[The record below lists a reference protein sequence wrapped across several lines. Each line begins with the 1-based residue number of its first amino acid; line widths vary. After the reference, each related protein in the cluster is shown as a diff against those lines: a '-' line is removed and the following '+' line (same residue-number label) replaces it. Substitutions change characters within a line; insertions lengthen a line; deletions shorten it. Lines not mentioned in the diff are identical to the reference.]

1 MSYTIVTPGY
11 QFSANEVV
19 TYSKLNAL
27 GQPVVSLTTDL
38 FNILSSFK
46 NGFINGNLQVWQ
58 RGTSAK
64 SCTNTASA
72 ATAQAKTWRADRWF
86 ARPSG
91 AAITYAQSSSVPTG
105 AIARYSALL
114 TGAASVTTVDFGQRI
129 ESIDAI
135 TSWQRERTFSAY
147 IYNDTGAAFTP
158 KLRLNTPS
166 APDDYATN
174 TNRLDATLQAC
185 ASGAWTQVSTTFTG
199 SSYTNAT
206 NGIEVVLQIPSGSMD
221 GTGKSVRITQLQC
234 EPGSVVTAQEPRLIT
249 FELILCQ
256 RYTLKLGGANGQ
268 VVGFAA
274 TADNLENKGIF
285 TYPTTMR
292 ALPVFDGNNSNV
304 ANNTDDYFTS
314 VGGGLPGTP
323 VISGAAAEVIFA
335 CANSLANWTV
345 GRQINLTCVLTAEDR
360 T

>member
-11 QFSANEVV
+11 QFSANEII
-19 TYSKLNAL
+19 TYAKLNSL

-58 RGTSAK
+58 RGTTAK

-91 AAITYAQSSSVPTG
+91 AAITYAQSSSVPSG
-105 AIARYSALL
+105 AISTYSALL

-166 APDDYATN
+166 AADDYATN
-174 TNRLDATLQAC
+174 TNRLEATLQTC
-185 ASGAWTQVSTTFTG
+185 SSGAWTQVSATFTG
-199 SSYTNAT
+199 SNYTNAT

-221 GTGKSVRITQLQC
+221 GAGKSVKITQLQC

-249 FELILCQ
+249 HEIQLCQ
-256 RYTLKLGGANGQ
+256 RYALALANQ

-274 TADNLENKGIF
+274 DVNNLPNKGIM

-292 ALPVFDGNNSNV
+292 ARPVFDGNNN
-304 ANNTDDYFTS
+304 AIADTINDYFTATAGN
-314 VGGGLPGTP
+314 VGQPA
-323 VISGAAAEVIFA
+323 ISGYAAEVIFA
-335 CANSLANWTV
+335 CANALGNWTV
-345 GRQINLTCVLTAEDR
+345 GAQINLTCVLTAEDR

>member
-11 QFSANEVV
+11 QFSANELI
-19 TYSKLNAL
+19 TYAKLNAL

-58 RGTSAK
+58 RGTTAK

-166 APDDYATN
+166 AADDYATN

-185 ASGAWTQVSTTFTG
+185 ASGAWTQVSATFTG

-221 GTGKSVRITQLQC
+221 AAGKSVRITQLQC

-249 FELILCQ
+249 HEIQLCQ
-256 RYTLKLGGANGQ
+256 RYALALSNQ

-274 TADNLENKGIF
+274 DATNLPNKGIM

-292 ALPVFDGNNSNV
+292 ARPVFDGNNNAV
-304 ANNTDDYFTS
+304 ADTTNDYFTATAGS
-314 VGGGLPGTP
+314 AGQPA
-323 VISGAAAEVIFA
+323 ISGYAAEVIFA
-335 CANSLANWTV
+335 CANALANWTV
-345 GRQINLTCVLTAEDR
+345 GAQINLTCVLTAEDR

>member
-1 MSYTIVTPGY
+1 MAYLVVTPGY
-11 QFSANEVV
+11 TFTANEPL
-19 TYSKLNAL
+19 TYAKLNLL

-38 FNILSSFK
+38 FNILTAFK

-58 RGTSAK
+58 RGTTAK
-64 SCTNTASA
+64 SCPA
-72 ATAQAKTWRADRWF
+72 ATKTWRADRWF
-86 ARPSG
+86 ARPGG
-91 AAITYAQSSSVPTG
+91 AAITYAQSSAVPSG
-105 AIARYSALL
+105 AIATYSALL

-147 IYNDTGAAFTP
+147 IYNDTGSSFTP

-166 APDDYATN
+166 AADDYATN

-185 ASGAWTQVSTTFTG
+185 ASGAWTQVSYTFTG

-206 NGIEVVLQIPSGSMD
+206 YGIELVVQIPSGSLD
-221 GTGKSVRITQLQC
+221 SAGKSVKITQLQC

-249 FELILCQ
+249 HEIQLCQ
-256 RYTLKLGGANGQ
+256 RYCLKIGGTDSLGTLGQ
-268 VVGFAA
+268 VIGFAGSV
-274 TADNLENKGIF
+274 DNLDNKGIV

-292 ALPVFDGNNSNV
+292 AKPVFDGNNN
-304 ANNTDDYFTS
+304 AIADTTNDFFRA
-314 VGGGLPGTP
+314 VGGGANGTP
-323 VISGAAAEVIFA
+323 AISGYSNEVIFA
-335 CANSLANWTV
+335 CANSASNWTV
-345 GRQINLTCVLTAEDR
+345 GNQINLTCVLTAEDI